1 MDVFKLLPDVLS
13 TALLMEDNEVNNL
26 FQTTGQLAQTL
37 FNPSQSHSHQMEIFT
52 LRRVIPK
59 ESTVLEWLLLTERLE
74 IIFLIHVKVIISKKI
89 VIFQQNINYF

>member
-1 MDVFKLLPDVLS
+1 MDEFKLLPDVLS

-37 FNPSQSHSHQMEIFT
+37 FNPSQWHSHQMEIFT
-52 LRRVIPK
+52 SRRVIPK

-89 VIFQQNINYF
+89 VIFQQYINYL

>member
-1 MDVFKLLPDVLS
+1 MDEFKLLPDVLS

-26 FQTTGQLAQTL
+26 FQMTGQLAQTL

-89 VIFQQNINYF
+89 VIFQQYINYL